1 MSDRILFTEEPE
13 LDEKQRKEAIKEA
26 LDNAYLGMKEKGYSP
41 IDQLVGYLRNNDP
54 SYLTNNRDTRK
65 MLRAFDVDEVLEVLL
80 ESYFGWSV
88 LIRLPGVW

>member
-80 ESYFGWSV
+80 ESYFG
-88 LIRLPGVW
+88 